1 MPRRRLG
8 VALLLDPPL
17 ADEIDGLRRAVGDR
31 ALGRIP
37 PHVTLVP
44 PVNVAER
51 DLASALARLRD
62 AAASVSGPMRLVLGP
77 PATFLPDNPV
87 LHLPVGGD
95 TDALGRVRA
104 TVFAGPL
111 SRPEAWPWTPHVTL
125 ADEADPAR
133 LEAAL
138 RVLGGYQAGFEAD
151 RLVLLEERKTGK
163 ARRWRPLADAV
174 FGPRLVVGRGGL
186 ELELTLGRLLD
197 PEAAALLRALPELPD
212 LPYGPEGPFPGP
224 EAPPGDST
232 VPLPAGWTVPLPAGW
247 TVPLPA
253 GWGGLPPAGEE
264 AGSELGERRAPFP
277 LLCVARRQEGTVG
290 VGAAWW
296 SDWRGHLGVAVDP
309 AVRGQGIGSQIL
321 ARLESVLAD
330 AGWDGPELETVGA
343 AGFYRRSRLAAGH

>member
-17 ADEIDGLRRAVGDR
+17 ADEVEGLRRAVGDQ
-31 ALGRIP
+31 ALVRIP

-44 PVNVAER
+44 PVNVAEG
-51 DLASALARLRD
+51 DVASALARLRD

-77 PATFLPDNPV
+77 PATFLPANPV

-125 ADEADPAR
+125 ADEADPER
-133 LEAAL
+133 IEAAL
-138 RVLGGYQAGFEAD
+138 GVLSGYHVGFEAD
-151 RLVLLEERKTGK
+151 RLVLLEERRTGTEQ
-163 ARRWRPLADAV
+163 RWRPLADVV
-174 FGPRLVVGRGGL
+174 FGPRQVVGRGGL

-212 LPYGPEGPFPGP
+212 GPEGPFLGP
-224 EAPPGDST
+224 EARPGGRT
-232 VPLPAGWTVPLPAGW
+232 AP
-247 TVPLPA
+247 
-253 GWGGLPPAGEE
+253 PPAGEE
-264 AGSELGERRAPFP
+264 AGWELGERRAPFP
-277 LLCVARRQEGTVG
+277 LLCVARRREGTVG

-296 SDWRGHLGVAVDP
+296 SDWHGFLGVAVDP
-309 AVRGQGIGSQIL
+309 GVRRQGIGSQIL
-321 ARLESVLAD
+321 ARLESVLVD
-330 AGWDGPELETVGA
+330 AGWDRPELETVGA
-343 AGFYRRSRLAAGH
+343 AGFYRLSRLAAGR